1 MEYPKSTEFG
11 CDMEDFDVEKY
22 WKKQAEIYNAQ
33 HAKEMKEELA
43 KLNKIADEQS
53 YKYLINKY
61 FNLLVEIAGLEKDV
75 IYYAKMPYSENY
87 IAITIYK
94 SGRFFIRG
102 YKYKDNFP
110 RIGEI
115 DPIPF
120 KLDNEEKLLCL
131 MSFYRKKKYSKCSSK
146 KL

>member
-1 MEYPKSTEFG
+1 MEYQQAPEFG
-11 CDMEDFDVEKY
+11 CDMDFNVDEY
-22 WKKQAEIYNAQ
+22 WKKQAEIYNKQTAD
-33 HAKEMKEELA
+33 EMKERLEEL
-43 KLNKIADEQS
+43 KKISDKQS
-53 YKYLINKY
+53 YEYLINKY
-61 FNLLVEIAGLEKDV
+61 FNLLVKTAGLETDV

-131 MSFYRKKKYSKCSSK
+131 MSLYRKKKYSKCSSK

>member
-1 MEYPKSTEFG
+1 MSCE
-11 CDMEDFDVEKY
+11 MEDLNLEKQ
-22 WKKQAEIYNAQ
+22 WKGYADEIKAEQ
-33 HAKEMKEELA
+33 TKEMKD
-43 KLNKIADEQS
+43 KIAELKHISEDNT

-75 IYYAKMPYSENY
+75 IYYAKYSENY

-115 DPIPF
+115 IPIPF

-131 MSFYRKKKYSKCSSK
+131 MSLYKRMKYSKLTSK
-146 KL
+146 KLKTSTN